1 MQLRRSLA
9 ATAVAAMVSSV
20 ALFAA
25 PAAMAV
31 ESTPPA
37 TPSTTAS
44 PSTGASTTPST
55 SAPAT
60 PAKPDTDKPADRPAT
75 TPPATQ
81 PQVKSDAKAPSGQAE
96 TWPNPEKGNGPAIK
110 LVGLP
115 GSFVAGGDAA
125 SFKASITNDKGKDLE
140 FIPTLVIMN
149 DAGSLRGSH
158 LKLEYKDPKT
168 GQWRSAHLEDV
179 EERGGNA
186 VGAALGDDEDVL
198 WQLKSKATVDIE
210 LRLAFTD
217 KAPVGKSLAFYFAFS
232 GAANGSDFYTSMS
245 DGYIFTIAAP
255 GKTVPKTE
263 YKPKPPAQPTKKPA
277 AKPAGKPG
285 KELAAT
291 GADDSNTPVLIGA
304 AAGTALVAGAGFLV
318 FSRRRRNGS
327 AA

>member
-31 ESTPPA
+31 ESTPPV
-37 TPSTTAS
+37 TPSTT
-44 PSTGASTTPST
+44 ASTTPST
-55 SAPAT
+55 SASAT
-60 PAKPDTDKPADRPAT
+60 PAKPGADKPADKPTDKPAASASAT
-75 TPPATQ
+75 EAQ
-81 PQVKSDAKAPSGQAE
+81 LKSGAKAPSGQAE
-96 TWPNPEKGNGPAIK
+96 TLPNPDKGNGPAVK

-149 DAGSLRGSH
+149 KAGNLRGAH
-158 LKLEYKDPKT
+158 LKLEFKDPRT
-168 GQWRSAHLEDV
+168 GQWKSAHLEDV
-179 EERGGNA
+179 TEDGGNA
-186 VGAALGDDEDVL
+186 VGAVLGDETDVM

-210 LRLAFTD
+210 LRLSFTD
-217 KAPVGKSLAFYFAFS
+217 KAPAGESLAFYFAFS
-232 GAANGSDFYTSMS
+232 GAADESDFYTSMS
-245 DGYIFTIAAP
+245 DGYLFTIAAP
-255 GKTVPKTE
+255 GKPVPKPD
-263 YKPKPPAQPTKKPA
+263 YKPKPPAKPTKKPA
-277 AKPAGKPG
+277 VKPAGKPG

-291 GADDSNTPVLIGA
+291 GSDDSNTPVLIGA

-318 FSRRRRNGS
+318 FSRRRKNGT